1 MFSRDTWK
9 EIFEAI
15 GKNKLRTF
23 LTGFTVALG
32 ILIFVTL
39 FGMGNGLNNTFEKFF
54 GDDATNIIRL
64 FPTQTS
70 IPYGGY
76 KAKRQIEFDNG
87 DMEDIENNFS
97 ALIDYITPRI
107 SRTALVTYKEESD
120 NYNTRAVAP
129 GHQYAEKTIMMK
141 GRFINETDLAEKTK
155 YAVIGRL
162 IERDLFKDDE
172 EALGKYIDVGGSAFK
187 VIGVFQDDGG
197 DNEERYMY
205 IPYTTRQLLE
215 GNNDKVAQ
223 IIVAFNESIG
233 YAGALQ
239 FQTKL
244 DEFLRKKKVI
254 SPEDPRGIY
263 IENVADNLKKNQ
275 QFAGALQLIISGIA
289 FAVIISGV
297 IGISNI
303 MLFVVKERTKE
314 IGIRKAMGATPR
326 KITST
331 IMFESIFIT
340 AIFGFFGMI
349 IGIVILNLIQGE
361 TLEEN
366 YFITKPAINTGT
378 AVFVTILLIVCGAIA
393 AYVPARRAARIK
405 PIVALRD
412 E

>member
-15 GKNKLRTF
+15 RKNKLRTF

-39 FGMGNGLNNTFEKFF
+39 FGMGNGLNNTFMKFF
-54 GDDATNIIRL
+54 GDDATNILRL
-64 FPTQTS
+64 FPSQTT

-76 KAKRQIEFDNG
+76 KAKRQIEFKN
-87 DMEDIENNFS
+87 EDLADINNNFA

-107 SRTALVTYKEESD
+107 SRNTLVTYKEESD

-129 GHQYAEKTIMMK
+129 GHQFAEKTIIMK
-141 GRFINETDLAEKTK
+141 GRYINETDVIEKTK
-155 YAVIGRL
+155 FAVIGRL
-162 IERDLFKDDE
+162 VERDLFKDE
-172 EALGKYIDVGGSAFK
+172 SAVGKFIDVGGSAFK
-187 VIGVFQDDGG
+187 VVGVFQDDGG
-197 DNEERYMY
+197 DNEERFIY
-205 IPYTTRQLLE
+205 IPYTTRQLIE
-215 GNNDKVAQ
+215 GNNDKVDQ
-223 IIVAFNESIG
+223 IIVAFNQSIG

-239 FQTKL
+239 FENKL
-244 DEFLRKKKVI
+244 NEFIRKKKVI
-254 SPEDPRGIY
+254 SPDDPRGIF
-263 IENVADNLKKNQ
+263 IQNVAEDLKRNQ
-275 QFAGALQLIISGIA
+275 QFAGVLQLIISGIA

-314 IGIRKAMGATPR
+314 IGIRKAMGATPGR
-326 KITST
+326 ITGT
-331 IMFESIFIT
+331 IMLESIFIT
-340 AIFGFFGMI
+340 AIFGFLGMI
-349 IGIVILNLIQGE
+349 LGIVILNIIKGE
-361 TLEEN
+361 TLEES
-366 YFITKPAINTGT
+366 YFITNPAINTGT
-378 AVFVTILLIVCGAIA
+378 AIFVTVLLIVCGAIA

>member
-15 GKNKLRTF
+15 RKNKLRTF

-39 FGMGNGLNNTFEKFF
+39 FGMGNGLNNTFNKFF
-54 GDDATNIIRL
+54 GDDATNILRL
-64 FPTQTS
+64 FPSQTT

-76 KAKRQIEFDNG
+76 KAKRQIEFENQDLV
-87 DMEDIENNFS
+87 DINNNFA

-129 GHQYAEKTIMMK
+129 GHQFAEKTIIMK
-141 GRFINETDLAEKTK
+141 GRYINETDLAERTK

-162 IERDLFKDDE
+162 IERDLFKGEDPI
-172 EALGKYIDVGGSAFK
+172 GKYIDIAGSAFK

-205 IPYTTRQLLE
+205 IPYTTRQLIE
-215 GNNDKVAQ
+215 GNNDKVDQ
-223 IIVAFNESIG
+223 IIVAFNQSIG

-239 FQTKL
+239 FENKL
-244 DEFLRKKKVI
+244 DEFMRKKKVI
-254 SPEDPRGIY
+254 SPEDPRGIF
-263 IENVADNLKKNQ
+263 IQNVADDLKRNQ
-275 QFAGALQLIISGIA
+275 QFAGVLQIIISAIA
-289 FAVIISGV
+289 FFVIISGV

-314 IGIRKAMGATPR
+314 IGIRKAMGATPGR
-326 KITST
+326 ITGT
-331 IMFESIFIT
+331 IMLESIFIT
-340 AIFGFFGMI
+340 AVFF
-349 IGIVILNLIQGE
+349 L
-361 TLEEN
+361 
-366 YFITKPAINTGT
+366 K
-378 AVFVTILLIVCGAIA
+378 
-393 AYVPARRAARIK
+393 
-405 PIVALRD
+405 
-412 E
+412 

>member
-15 GKNKLRTF
+15 RKNKLRTF

-32 ILIFVTL
+32 ILIFVAL
-39 FGMGNGLNNTFEKFF
+39 FGMGNGLNNTFDKFF
-54 GDDATNIIRL
+54 GDDATNILRI
-64 FPTQTS
+64 FPGRTS

-76 KAKRQIEFDNG
+76 KAKRKIEFENG
-87 DMEDIENNFS
+87 DMADINDNFS

-107 SRTALVTYKEESD
+107 SRNATVTFKEESD
-120 NYNTRAVAP
+120 NYNTRGVAP
-129 GHQYAEKTIMMK
+129 GHQFAEKSILMA
-141 GRFINETDLAEKTK
+141 GRYISQADIEDKTK

-162 IERDLFKDDE
+162 VKRDLFKDEDP
-172 EALGKYIDVGGSAFK
+172 LGKYIDVGGSAFK
-187 VIGVFQDDGG
+187 VVGVFQDEGG
-197 DNEERYMY
+197 DNEERYIY

-215 GNNDKVAQ
+215 GNTDKVDQ
-223 IIVAFNESIG
+223 IIIAFKESIG
-233 YAGALQ
+233 YAGAMQ
-239 FQTKL
+239 FQRKL
-244 DEFLRKKKVI
+244 ENFVKSKKVI
-254 SPEDPRGIY
+254 SPKDPRGIF
-263 IENVADNLKKNQ
+263 IQNVADNLKRNQ
-275 QFAGALQLIISGIA
+275 QFARVLQLIISGIA

-314 IGIRKAMGATPR
+314 IGIRKAMGATP
-326 KITST
+326 KTITGT
-331 IMFESIFIT
+331 IMLESIFIT
-340 AIFGFFGMI
+340 AIFGFIGMI
-349 IGIVILNLIQGE
+349 VGIFILNGISGE

-378 AVFVTILLIVCGAIA
+378 AIFVTLLLILCGAIA
-393 AYVPARRAARIK
+393 AYVPARRAAKIK

>member
-54 GDDATNIIRL
+54 GDDATNILRL
-64 FPTQTS
+64 FPSQTTL
-70 IPYGGY
+70 PYGGY
-76 KAKRQIEFDNG
+76 KAKRQIEFKN
-87 DMEDIENNFS
+87 EDLADINNNFT

-107 SRTALVTYKEESD
+107 SRNALVTYKEESD

-141 GRFINETDLAEKTK
+141 GRYINETDLAERTK
-155 YAVIGRL
+155 YVVIGRL
-162 IERDLFKDDE
+162 VERDLFNGE
-172 EALGKYIDVGGSAFK
+172 ESIGKYIDIGGSAFK
-187 VIGVFQDDGG
+187 VVGVFQDDGG
-197 DNEERYMY
+197 DNEERYIYM
-205 IPYTTRQLLE
+205 PYTTRQLIE
-215 GNNDKVAQ
+215 GNNDKVDQ
-223 IIVAFNESIG
+223 IIVAFNQSIG

-239 FQTKL
+239 FENKL
-244 DEFLRKKKVI
+244 NEFIRKKKVI
-254 SPEDPRGIY
+254 SPDDPRGIF
-263 IENVADNLKKNQ
+263 IQNVADDLKRNQ
-275 QFAGALQLIISGIA
+275 QFAGVLQLIISGIA

-326 KITST
+326 KITGT
-331 IMFESIFIT
+331 IMLESIMIT
-340 AIFGFFGMI
+340 AIFGFVGMI
-349 IGIVILNLIQGE
+349 VGIVILNTIQGE

-366 YFITKPAINTGT
+366 YFITNPAINTGT
-378 AVFVTILLIVCGAIA
+378 AVFVTILLIVCGSIA
-393 AYVPARRAARIK
+393 AYVPARRAAKIK

>member
-15 GKNKLRTF
+15 RKNKLRTF

-39 FGMGNGLNNTFEKFF
+39 FGMGNGLNNTFMKFF
-54 GDDATNIIRL
+54 GDDATNILRL
-64 FPTQTS
+64 FPSQTT

-76 KAKRQIEFDNG
+76 KAKRQIEFKN
-87 DMEDIENNFS
+87 EDLVDINNNFA

-107 SRTALVTYKEESD
+107 SRTVLVTYKEESD
-120 NYNTRAVAP
+120 NYNTRGVAP
-129 GHQYAEKTIMMK
+129 GHQFAEKTIIMK
-141 GRFINETDLAEKTK
+141 GRYINETDLAERTK

-162 IERDLFKDDE
+162 IERDLFNGEDPI
-172 EALGKYIDVGGSAFK
+172 GKYIDVGGSAFK

-205 IPYTTRQLLE
+205 IPYTTRQLIE
-215 GNNDKVAQ
+215 GNNDKVDQ
-223 IIVAFNESIG
+223 IIVAFNQSIG

-239 FQTKL
+239 FENKL
-244 DEFLRKKKVI
+244 DEFMRKKKVI
-254 SPEDPRGIY
+254 SPDDPRGIF
-263 IENVADNLKKNQ
+263 IQNVADDLKRNQ
-275 QFAGALQLIISGIA
+275 QFAGVLQIIISAIA
-289 FAVIISGV
+289 FFVIISGV

-314 IGIRKAMGATPR
+314 IGIRKAMGATPGR
-326 KITST
+326 ITGT
-331 IMFESIFIT
+331 IMLESIFIT
-340 AIFGFFGMI
+340 AVFGFIGMI
-349 IGIVILNLIQGE
+349 IGIVILNGIQGE

-378 AVFVTILLIVCGAIA
+378 AVFVTVLLIFCGAIA
-393 AYVPARRAARIK
+393 AYVPARRAAKIK

>member
-15 GKNKLRTF
+15 SKNKLRTF

-39 FGMGNGLNNTFEKFF
+39 FGMGNGLNNTFMKFF
-54 GDDATNIIRL
+54 GDDATNILRL
-64 FPTQTS
+64 FPSQTT

-76 KAKRQIEFDNG
+76 KAKRQIEFDN
-87 DMEDIENNFS
+87 EDLVDINNNFA

-107 SRTALVTYKEESD
+107 SRTVLVTYKEESD

-129 GHQYAEKTIMMK
+129 GHQFSEKTIMMK
-141 GRFINETDLAEKTK
+141 GRFINETDLVERTK

-162 IERDLFKDDE
+162 IQRDLFKDEDPI
-172 EALGKYIDVGGSAFK
+172 GKYIDVGGSAFK
-187 VIGVFQDDGG
+187 VVGVFQDDGG

-205 IPYTTRQLLE
+205 IPYTTRQLIE
-215 GNNDKVAQ
+215 GNNDKVDQ
-223 IIVAFNESIG
+223 IIVAFNQSIG

-239 FQTKL
+239 FENKL
-244 DEFLRKKKVI
+244 DEFMRKKKVI
-254 SPEDPRGIY
+254 SPDDPRGIF
-263 IENVADNLKKNQ
+263 IQNVADDLKRNQ
-275 QFAGALQLIISGIA
+275 QFAGVLQIIISAIA
-289 FAVIISGV
+289 FFVIISGV

-314 IGIRKAMGATPR
+314 IGIRKAMGATPGR
-326 KITST
+326 ITGT
-331 IMFESIFIT
+331 IMLESIFIT
-340 AIFGFFGMI
+340 AIFGFIGMI
-349 IGIVILNLIQGE
+349 IGIIILNGIQGE

-378 AVFVTILLIVCGAIA
+378 AVFVTILLIFCGAIA
-393 AYVPARRAARIK
+393 AYVPARRAAKIK